1 MVKSS
6 LSLFVALALGMVA
19 CASSF
24 DEAPIENFDSN
35 DIEFPCPER
44 QRCVPEVF
52 IKEYRPFV
60 LVSYKLESRVS
71 RELDDNILVGGVDGD
86 KSFQQ
91 LEFCFASTEYGCS
104 STVQSSCIY
113 PNVEYRMRVHAPIEG
128 YLRIKDGVFLEI
140 VEDFEEGSVLGLYK
154 EIGWGLRIAHKGQ
167 DGVRTVLSVDEPGR
181 PAVMELPESNA
192 ARQWFELQE
201 VHRN

>member
-6 LSLFVALALGMVA
+6 LSFLVALAFGMVA

-24 DEAPIENFDSN
+24 DETPIELFDIQRPVP
-35 DIEFPCPER
+35 DK

-60 LVSYKLESRVS
+60 LVSYKLDSSVS
-71 RELDDNILVGGVDGD
+71 RELDENLLVGGVDGD
-86 KSFQQ
+86 KSFQR

-104 STVQSSCIY
+104 SSVQSSCIY
-113 PNVEYRMRVHAPIEG
+113 PHVEYRMRVHSPIEG
-128 YLRIKDGVFLEI
+128 YLRIKDGMFLEI
-140 VEDFEEGSVLGLYK
+140 VEDFEKGSVLGLYK
-154 EIGWGLRIAHKGQ
+154 ELGWGLRIAHRGE
-167 DGVRTVLSVDEPGR
+167 DGVRTVLAVDKPGK
-181 PAVMELPESNA
+181 PAVMEPIESNA
-192 ARQWFELQE
+192 PRQWFELQE